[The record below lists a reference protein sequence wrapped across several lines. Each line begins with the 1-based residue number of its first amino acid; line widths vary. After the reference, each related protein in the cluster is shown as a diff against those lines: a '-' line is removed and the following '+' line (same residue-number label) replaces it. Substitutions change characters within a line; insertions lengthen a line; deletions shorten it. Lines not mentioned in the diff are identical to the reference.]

1 MMQRLD
7 LLQKKGARRM
17 PCEEQFGFPE
27 QSDLPC
33 LLASR
38 PSSRPGP
45 LSLHSSNPT
54 SWRPLHRWACLNS
67 LSSLE
72 SQGRLLAALALLLH
86 GRQLCYVLLDLFPDQ
101 ICPFDL
107 NLRRLSAR
115 VLMTVPQGQ
124 A

>member
-1 MMQRLD
+1 
-7 LLQKKGARRM
+7 M

-27 QSDLPC
+27 QSDLPY

-38 PSSRPGP
+38 PSSRPGL
-45 LSLHSSNPT
+45 LSLHSLNPPR
-54 SWRPLHRWACLNS
+54 SRASRRRVWLNS

-72 SQGRLLAALALLLH
+72 PHGRLPAALAPLLH
-86 GRQLCYVLLDLFPDQ
+86 GRKLCCVLLDLFPDQ

-107 NLRRLSAR
+107 NLKCLSAR